1 MLRLDDEVKFK
12 GYKGRWYV
20 IGKTSRFGKT
30 YYLFESTIWGDEA
43 PAIITDETGKILLDD
58 VYNGFDDLWEALDW

>member
-1 MLRLDDEVKFK
+1 MLRLNDEVRFK

-20 IGKTSRFGKT
+20 IDKTTWRGKR

-43 PAIITDETGKILLDD
+43 PAIITDETGKVLLDD
-58 VYNGFDDLWEALDW
+58 VYNGFDDLKEALDW